1 MPDSLDIAVQQPT
14 SGDAAA
20 YAAHYHRH
28 YYQPAYPNGL
38 TDSLP
43 SAVTEYKPLE
53 SYPMVGDRQGNAP
66 VTYTH
71 TPAHSSIM
79 IALLV
84 VAFLL
89 IAYSYKKG
97 AKFFPKLARNLWSVK
112 RTENHLDEH
121 TANENILMV
130 ALIIV
135 SLISEG
141 IVIYSAALQWLPTAA
156 SMSMPMLVSLS
167 TATATGLYLF
177 QLIAATATGFI
188 FANRIDTR
196 LWLQG
201 FNSAQIFLGLF
212 LTPLAL
218 IMLFEPDLNNVMT
231 SVAIGLYAASKLVF
245 YAKSIRIFYSYLF
258 QYVYFISYLCAV
270 EIAPVTFFI
279 NRALFI

>member
-1 MPDSLDIAVQQPT
+1 MPDSLNIATQQPV
-14 SGDAAA
+14 AQ
-20 YAAHYHRH
+20 HYYRH
-28 YYQPAYPNGL
+28 YYQPAHPAGL

-43 SAVTEYKPLE
+43 PSSSEYKPLE
-53 SYPMVGDRQGNAP
+53 SYPTVGDRLGDAP

-84 VAFLL
+84 VSFLL

-97 AKFFPKLARNLWSVK
+97 AKFFPKLLRNLWSVK

-121 TANENILMV
+121 TANENILIV

-141 IVIYSAALQWLPTAA
+141 IVIYSAALQWLPAA
-156 SMSMPMLVSLS
+156 ATMSMPVLVSLS
-167 TATATGLYLF
+167 TATATAFYLF
-177 QLIAATATGFI
+177 QLISTAVTGYI
-188 FANRIDTR
+188 FASRIDTR

-218 IMLFEPDLNNVMT
+218 IMLFEPDLIGVMT

-245 YAKSIRIFYSYLF
+245 YTKSIRIFYRYFF
-258 QYVYFISYLCAV
+258 QYAYFISYLCTV
-270 EIAPVTFFI
+270 EIAPITFI
-279 NRALFI
+279 LKRALFI